1 MEVKYD
7 IFLQSGELYESV
19 RISGQDEED
28 CQEQLNLYLTT
39 KQNCYGQE
47 SEEDSLIEQSRRAA
61 RYSPEKEG

>member
-1 MEVKYD
+1 MEVRYD

-39 KQNCYGQE
+39 KQDGYGQE
-47 SEEDSLIEQSRRAA
+47 SEE
-61 RYSPEKEG
+61 